1 LRKPLPPVI
10 LALSRIFARR
20 RVMARSDSFALDRLE
35 PASALEFAAL
45 ALLGTRFAQGFIF
58 WGGATRRLIYD
69 FHTVDGVDL
78 ATKLDF
84 DGAGF
89 VAAKLTHALPGSL
102 WVQAPLEWTLAHPS
116 LILASV
122 WLWTIAELAVGI
134 GLMLGLVTRLSAFV
148 SIWLNVS
155 LMVIFGWMGST
166 CLDEWT
172 MAVSGVAMSSALVV
186 AGGGAWSLDERF
198 VSRLGF
204 AQRNTWINWLTSGPL
219 PAEQLRTLAL
229 WLAGASIVFTLLTY
243 QILFGAI
250 LSPLHARVTFHRHHV
265 ALSGVTVAADGAVRF
280 SASVDAGPDTGAAYV
295 IAAHLLDATGTPV
308 AAWDATALA
317 HLPVTAIRN
326 VYPYVWAS
334 RFKTEKI
341 GFSGNS
347 GARATIDL
355 PAPAGAAITPGG
367 AYRLVLEAIDGTEWQ
382 SRAIS
387 R

>member
-1 LRKPLPPVI
+1 
-10 LALSRIFARR
+10 
-20 RVMARSDSFALDRLE
+20 MTRSDSFASDQLE
-35 PASALEFAAL
+35 PASELEFAAL
-45 ALLGTRFAQGFIF
+45 ALLGTRFVQGFIF

-84 DGAGF
+84 DGPGF

-102 WVQAPLEWTLAHPS
+102 WVQAPLEWTLAHPG

-122 WLWTIAELAVGI
+122 WMWTIAELAVGI
-134 GLMLGLVTRLSAFV
+134 GLMLGLLTRLSAFV

-172 MAVSGVAMSSALVV
+172 MAVSGVAMSGALVV
-186 AGGGAWSLDERF
+186 AGGGAWSLDERYL
-198 VSRLGF
+198 SRLAF
-204 AQRNTWINWLTSGPL
+204 AQSNPTINWLTSGPL
-219 PAEQLRTLAL
+219 AAEPLRKLAFG
-229 WLAGASIVFTLLTY
+229 LAGTSIVFTLLTY
-243 QILFGAI
+243 QVLFGAI
-250 LSPLHARVTFHRHHV
+250 VSPLHARVTFHRHHV

-295 IAAHLLDATGTPV
+295 IAARLLDATGTPV
-308 AAWDATALA
+308 AGWDGTALA
-317 HLPVTAIRN
+317 RLPATAIRN
-326 VYPYVWAS
+326 AYPYVWAS

-341 GFSGNS
+341 GFGGTT

-355 PAPAGAAITPGG
+355 PPPAGIAIAAGG
-367 AYRLVLEAIDGTEWQ
+367 AYRLVLEAIDGTEWHAAAV
-382 SRAIS
+382 R